1 MRKVYIL
8 AKNTFRESIRSKILY
23 SIVLFAILVVVAS
36 SIFGLVT
43 IGDKVKVL
51 KDFGLFALNLFG
63 VAYVVITGSALLFKE
78 LSRKTIF
85 NILAKP
91 IRRSEFIWGKFL
103 GMLMTLFLMLGM
115 MSLAL
120 MVFLYFY
127 STKVDYNLMLASYSV
142 FLQVMMVC
150 SLVILLSSIFV
161 TPFLSGAITFGL
173 FLIGRSSEVILQLI
187 ESFKL
192 QGISEYI
199 FKTIYYLLPNL
210 AAVDISNKVVHN
222 FPVPAEVLIWNSVYA
237 IGYAALAIILASHFF
252 SRREFN

>member
-1 MRKVYIL
+1 MRKVYII

-23 SIVLFAILVVVAS
+23 SIVMFTLLVMIAS
-36 SIFGLVT
+36 SVFGLVT

-51 KDFGLFALNLFG
+51 KDFGLLALNLFG

-91 IRRSEFIWGKFL
+91 IKRSEFIWGKYL

-120 MVFLYFY
+120 IVFLYFY
-127 STKVDYNLMLASYSV
+127 NSTIDLNLILASYSV
-142 FLQVMMVC
+142 FLQVVMVC
-150 SLVILLSSIFV
+150 ALVILLSSIFV

-173 FLIGRSSEVILQLI
+173 FLIGRSADVILKMI
-187 ESFKL
+187 ESFQF
-192 QGISEYI
+192 QGIMEI
-199 FKTIYYLLPNL
+199 FSKSIYYALPNL
-210 AAVDISNKVVHN
+210 ALVDISNKVVHN
-222 FPVPAEVLIWNSVYA
+222 FPVPFEVLIWNSVYA
-237 IGYAALAIILASHFF
+237 LGYSTLAIILASHFF